1 MNRRGVWVVMLLTA
15 LLVVMPKA
23 WGQRPPET
31 HPVSATQNIVMSWD
45 RSAMPGDVVLW
56 APKTL
61 LAYDGSSPFP
71 YADAHLVCVSSSNAS
86 EGKCPESGW
95 DLGANGSG
103 DIWLQAVEARS
114 GMRTEFRLIGSLQR
128 PVSGTSCYFD
138 YWDISIR
145 PLWSAVRE
153 VCGRHQSAGIGTSLL
168 IPSEELARL
177 VAGKWSAT
185 LVMNMHATISGPV
198 LAKYSFTFDFTI
210 TDRNAVSIY
219 FPAFHHIAPLVR
231 LNAAYDPIGR
241 TVGGRTVLEMCLYDG
256 LGSQAQYLG
265 VTVRDRSGKPPGPGG
280 YSLWHTDGG
289 SDDTRRLDY
298 TVTLDHNGA
307 PVSMPNGVE
316 QQLHGIDTAQLRLV
330 LLPGMSQPVFCVPTP
345 ITFDIPRVPIS
356 TQQAGTYFGELQVEL
371 RVPTVTP

>member
-1 MNRRGVWVVMLLTA
+1 MNRRGVWAVMLLMA

-23 WGQRPPET
+23 RGQRPPET

-45 RSAMPGDVVLW
+45 RSAMPGDIDLWVPEVVLGYS
-56 APKTL
+56 ADKSLKYGQLHLTCASSTDPSMGACPVTGV
-61 LAYDGSSPFP
+61 ATSATGS
-71 YADAHLVCVSSSNAS
+71 AMIEV
-86 EGKCPESGW
+86 
-95 DLGANGSG
+95 
-103 DIWLQAVEARS
+103 QATERRS
-114 GMRTEFRLIGSLQR
+114 GLRTNFSVKGWINRGMETRICGS
-128 PVSGTSCYFD
+128 
-138 YWDISIR
+138 YWLDPIR
-145 PLWSAVRE
+145 PPWIAAKDD
-153 VCGRHQSAGIGTSLL
+153 CGGESSVGTRAGLL
-168 IPSEELARL
+168 IPVEEMSRL
-177 VAGKWSAT
+177 VAGHWDAE
-185 LVMNMHATISGPV
+185 LV
-198 LAKYSFTFDFTI
+198 LALHDELAGPAVATYRFTFDLTI

-219 FPAFHHIAPLVR
+219 FPAFHHVTPLVQ
-231 LNAAYDPIGR
+231 LNSDYDPIR
-241 TVGGRTVLEMCLYDG
+241 QTVGGRTSLEMCLYDG

-307 PVSMPNGVE
+307 PVPMPNGVE
-316 QQLHGIDTAQLRLV
+316 QQLHGIDTALLRLV
-330 LLPGMSQPVFCVPTP
+330 LLPGMRQPVFCVPTP